1 MCGIFGYKGD
11 EQASSIVHK
20 GLKKL
25 EYRGYDSSGVA
36 VVSNPS
42 VKVEKKEGRVSE
54 LNPKFKGKTG
64 IGHTRWATHGGVNDK
79 NAHPHT
85 CDEGKIAVVHN
96 GIIENHQQLR
106 EEIGEHKF
114 DSDTDTEVIPHLLK
128 KYLRIH
134 ENSVQKALEATVEK
148 LEGAYAFAAVLES
161 GEMIAYRKESP
172 LVVGLK
178 DGEYFIS
185 SDVNPFLEHT
195 RKAVFLEDGEYVIIE
210 EELKLFKEG
219 REKEPEVQEI
229 EWDEEEASKSGH
241 NHFMQKEILEQPET
255 VKRAVFQDKSDVK
268 ESVEMIQN
276 SDRVFLTACGTASF
290 AADLGAK
297 YLREA
302 GIEAY
307 SEQSHEFEYQASNL
321 KEDDLVIAVSQSGET
336 ADLLSAL
343 KHVDC
348 PVLSLVNVVGSTL
361 ARNSNHNMYVNA
373 GPEIGVAST
382 KAFTAQLTVLKLLSL
397 TIQRNLSEARN
408 SLLETSQKIEPMLE
422 KNEQKINE
430 IAQYISEKDDIYF
443 IGRNK
448 GRELAKEASLKLKEL
463 SYIHSEAFPGGE
475 FKHGTL
481 SLIEDGVPVF
491 AFMTDDKSAILSNAI
506 EAGSR
511 GADLIG
517 IGTEKTDNF
526 KHFIEIPEDEN
537 REILEIIPFQLLAY
551 ETSVL
556 KGNNPDKP
564 RNLAKS
570 ITVK

>member
-1 MCGIFGYKGD
+1 MCGIFGYKGNK
-11 EQASSIVHK
+11 QASSIVHK

-36 VVSNPS
+36 IVSNPS
-42 VKVEKKEGRVSE
+42 VKVEKKKGKVNE
-54 LNPKFKGKTG
+54 LNPEFKGKTG
-64 IGHTRWATHGGVNDK
+64 IGHNRWATHGEVTDT

-96 GIIENHQQLR
+96 GIIENHKELR
-106 EEIGEHKF
+106 KEIGENKF
-114 DSDTDTEVIPHLLK
+114 ESETDTEVIPHLLK
-128 KYLRIH
+128 KYL
-134 ENSVQKALEATVEK
+134 EAYDNNVKKALDATVEK
-148 LEGAYAFAAVLES
+148 LEGAYAFAAVLET
-161 GEMIAYRKESP
+161 GEMIGYRKESP
-172 LVVGLK
+172 LVIGLNN
-178 DGEYFIS
+178 GEYFLS

-195 RKAVFLEDGEYVIIE
+195 RKAVFLKDEEYVIIE
-210 EELKLFKEG
+210 EDLRLYSDGE
-219 REKEPEVQEI
+219 RKEPEVKDI
-229 EWDEEEASKSGH
+229 EWDAEEASKAGH
-241 NHFMQKEILEQPET
+241 DHFMQKEILEQPET
-255 VKRAVFQDKSDVK
+255 VKRAVFQDKSDIEKSVK
-268 ESVEMIQN
+268 MIKEA
-276 SDRVFLTACGTASF
+276 DRVFLTACGTASF

-307 SEQSHEFEYQASNL
+307 SEQSHEFEYQASQV

-343 KHVDC
+343 KAVNS
-348 PVLSLVNVVGSTL
+348 PVLSVTNVVGSTL
-361 ARNSNHNMYVNA
+361 ARNSTHNMYVNA

-397 TIQRNLSEARN
+397 TIQRDLSKARK
-408 SLLETSQKIEPMLE
+408 SLLETSQKIESILE
-422 KNEQKINE
+422 ENTEKINE
-430 IAQYISEKDDIYF
+430 IADYIANKNDIYF

-448 GRELAKEASLKLKEL
+448 GCELAKEASLKLKEL

-481 SLIEDGVPVF
+481 SLIEEGVPVF
-491 AFMTDDKSAILSNAI
+491 AFLTDDESATLSNAI

-517 IGTEKTDNF
+517 IGTQERDNF
-526 KHFIEIPEDEN
+526 KHFIEVPEDEN
-537 REILEIIPFQLLAY
+537 SEILEIIPFQLLSY
-551 ETSVL
+551 KTSVL
-556 KGNNPDKP
+556 KGNDPDQP

>member
-25 EYRGYDSSGVA
+25 EYRGYDSSGLA
-36 VVSNPS
+36 IVSNPS
-42 VKVEKKEGRVSE
+42 VKVEKKEGRVDE
-54 LNPKFKGKTG
+54 LDPKFKGKTG

-96 GIIENHQQLR
+96 GIIENHEELR
-106 EEIGEHKF
+106 KDIGEHKF
-114 DSDTDTEVIPHLLK
+114 ESDTDTEVIPHLLK
-128 KYLRIH
+128 KYLKIH
-134 ENSVQKALEATVEK
+134 EDDIQKALEATVER

-172 LVVGLK
+172 LVIGLN
-178 DGEYFIS
+178 DGEYFLA

-195 RKAVFLEDGEYVIIE
+195 RKAVFLQDGEYAIIE
-210 EELKLFKEG
+210 KDLKLFSDGEQ
-219 REKEPEVQEI
+219 KEPEVTEI
-229 EWDEEEASKSGH
+229 EWDEEEASKAGH
-241 NHFMQKEILEQPET
+241 EHFMQKEILEQPET
-255 VKRAVFQDKSDVK
+255 VKRAVFQDKSDVEK
-268 ESVEMIQN
+268 SVEMIQDA
-276 SDRVFLTACGTASF
+276 DRVFLTACGTASF

-307 SEQSHEFEYQASNL
+307 SEQSHEFEYQASQV

-343 KHVDC
+343 KQVDA
-348 PVLSLVNVVGSTL
+348 PVLSVTNAVGSTL
-361 ARNSNHNMYVNA
+361 ARNSTHNMYVNA

-382 KAFTAQLTVLKLLSL
+382 KAFTAQLTVLKLLAL
-397 TIQRNLSEARN
+397 TMQKDISEARD
-408 SLLETSQKIEPMLE
+408 SLLETSKKIEPMLE
-422 KNEQKINE
+422 KNEEKIND
-430 IAQYISEKDDIYF
+430 IADYIAEKDDIYF

-448 GRELAKEASLKLKEL
+448 GCELAKEASLKLKEL

-481 SLIEDGVPVF
+481 SLIEEGVPVF
-491 AFMTDDKSAILSNAI
+491 AFLTDDKSATLSNAI

-517 IGTEKTDNF
+517 VGLEKKDNF
-526 KHFIEIPEDEN
+526 EHFIEVPEDEN
-537 REILEIIPFQLLAY
+537 SEILEIIPFQLLAY
-551 ETSVL
+551 RTSVL
-556 KGNNPDKP
+556 KGNDPDKP

>member
-11 EQASSIVHK
+11 EQASGIVHK

-42 VKVEKKEGRVSE
+42 VKVEKKEGRVEE
-54 LNPKFKGKTG
+54 LDPKFEGKTG

-96 GIIENHQQLR
+96 GIIENHERVR
-106 EEIGEHKF
+106 EEIGQEKF
-114 DSDTDTEVIPHLLK
+114 KSDTDTEVIPHLLK
-128 KYLRIH
+128 KYLTIH
-134 ENSVQKALEATVEK
+134 EDDIQKALEATVDR
-148 LEGAYAFAAVLES
+148 LEGAYAFAAILES

-172 LVVGLK
+172 LVIGLN
-178 DGEYFIS
+178 DGEYFLA

-195 RKAVFLEDGEYVIIE
+195 RKAVFLQDGEYAIIE
-210 EELKLFKEG
+210 KELKLFSDGE
-219 REKEPEVQEI
+219 EKEPEITEI
-229 EWDEEEASKSGH
+229 EWDEEEASKAGH
-241 NHFMQKEILEQPET
+241 DHFMQKEILEQPET
-255 VKRAVFQDKSDVK
+255 VKRAVFQDKSDVEK
-268 ESVEMIQN
+268 SVEMIQDA
-276 SDRVFLTACGTASF
+276 DRVFLTACGTASF

-307 SEQSHEFEYQASNL
+307 SDQSHEFEYQASRV

-343 KHVDC
+343 KQVDAS
-348 PVLSLVNVVGSTL
+348 VLSVVNVVGSTL
-361 ARNSNHNMYVNA
+361 SRNSTHNMYVNA

-382 KAFTAQLTVLKLLSL
+382 KAFTAQLTVLKLLAL
-397 TIQRNLSEARN
+397 TMQRDISEARE
-408 SLLETSQKIEPMLE
+408 SLLETSKKIESMLE
-422 KNEQKINE
+422 KNEEEINR
-430 IAQYISEKDDIYF
+430 IAEYIVEKDDIYF
-443 IGRNK
+443 IGRNR

-481 SLIEDGVPVF
+481 SLIEEGVPVF
-491 AFMTDDKSAILSNAI
+491 AFLTDDESATLSNAI

-517 IGTEKTDNF
+517 VGTEKRDNF
-526 KHFIEIPEDEN
+526 EYFLEVPEDEN
-537 REILEIIPFQLLAY
+537 SEILEIIPFQLLAY
-551 ETSVL
+551 RTSVL
-556 KGNNPDKP
+556 KGNDPDKP

>member
-1 MCGIFGYKGD
+1 MCGIFGYKGE
-11 EQASSIVHK
+11 EQASELIHK

-25 EYRGYDSSGVA
+25 EYRGYDSSGIA

-42 VKVEKKEGRVSE
+42 VKLEKKEGRVDE
-54 LNPKFKGKTG
+54 LDPKFKGKIG

-96 GIIENHQQLR
+96 GIIENHQELR

-114 DSDTDTEVIPHLLK
+114 KSDTDTEVIPHLLK
-128 KYLRIH
+128 KHIRRE
-134 ENSVQKALEATVEK
+134 ENLKEAVEKAVEK

-161 GEMIAYRKESP
+161 GEMIVYRKESP
-172 LVVGLK
+172 LVIGLGEK
-178 DGEYFIS
+178 EYFVA

-195 RKAVFLEDGEYVIIE
+195 REAVFLQDGEFAIIE
-210 EELKLFKEG
+210 EELKLYRDGKEV
-219 REKEPEVQEI
+219 EPEVDQI
-229 EWDEEEASKSGH
+229 EWDAEEASKAGH
-241 NHFMQKEILEQPET
+241 NHFMEKEILEQPET
-255 VKRAVFQDKSDVK
+255 VKRAVFQDKSDVEK
-268 ESVEMIQN
+268 SVEMIEEA
-276 SDRVFLTACGTASF
+276 DKVYLTACGTASF

-307 SEQSHEFEYQASNL
+307 SEQSHEFEYMADQVS
-321 KEDDLVIAVSQSGET
+321 EDDLVIAVSQSGET

-343 KHVDC
+343 KKVDA
-348 PVLSLVNVVGSTL
+348 PVLSAVNVVGSTL
-361 ARNSNHNMYVNA
+361 ARNSDHNMYVNA

-397 TIQRNLSEARN
+397 TMQKGLEKARD
-408 SLLETSQKIEPMLE
+408 SLLETSEKIDPMLE
-422 KNEQKINE
+422 ENRDEINQ
-430 IAQYISEKDDIYF
+430 IAEYIAEKDDIYF
-443 IGRNK
+443 IGRNR

-481 SLIEDGVPVF
+481 SLIEEGVPVF
-491 AFMTDDKSAILSNAI
+491 AFLTDDKSATLSNAI

-511 GADLIG
+511 GADLVG
-517 IGTEKTDNF
+517 VGTEKPDNF
-526 KHFIEIPEDEN
+526 KHFIEVPEDEN

-551 ETSVL
+551 ETSKL
-556 KGNNPDKP
+556 RGNDPDKP

>member
-1 MCGIFGYKGD
+1 MCGIFGYKGE
-11 EQASSIVHK
+11 EQASQLIHK

-42 VKVEKKEGRVSE
+42 VKVEKKEGRVEE
-54 LNPKFKGKTG
+54 LNPEFEGKTG

-96 GIIENHQQLR
+96 GIIENHQELR

-114 DSDTDTEVIPHLLK
+114 ESDTDTEVIPHLLK
-128 KYLRIH
+128 KHIRREEGLK
-134 ENSVQKALEATVEK
+134 EAVEKAVEK

-161 GEMIAYRKESP
+161 GEMIVYRKESP
-172 LVVGLK
+172 LVIGLGEK
-178 DGEYFIS
+178 EYFVA

-195 RKAVFLEDGEYVIIE
+195 REAVFLQDGEFAIIE
-210 EELKLFKEG
+210 EELKLYKEG
-219 REKEPEVQEI
+219 KKVEPEIQEI
-229 EWDEEEASKSGH
+229 DWDAEEASKAGH
-241 NHFMQKEILEQPET
+241 NHFMEKEILEQSET
-255 VKRAVFQDKSDVK
+255 VKRAVFQDKSDVEK
-268 ESVEMIQN
+268 SVEMIEEA
-276 SDRVFLTACGTASF
+276 DKVYLTACGTASF

-307 SEQSHEFEYQASNL
+307 SEQSHEFEYMADQVS
-321 KEDDLVIAVSQSGET
+321 EDDLVIAVSQSGET

-343 KHVDC
+343 KEVDA
-348 PVLSLVNVVGSTL
+348 PVLSAVNVVGSTL
-361 ARNSNHNMYVNA
+361 ARNSDHNIYVNA

-397 TIQRNLSEARN
+397 TMQKGLDSARD
-408 SLLETSQKIEPMLE
+408 SLLETSEKIDPMLE
-422 KNEQKINE
+422 ENREEINE
-430 IAQYISEKDDIYF
+430 IAEYIGQKDDIYF
-443 IGRNK
+443 IGRNR
-448 GRELAKEASLKLKEL
+448 GRELAREASLKLKEL

-481 SLIEDGVPVF
+481 SLIEEGVPVF
-491 AFMTDDKSAILSNAI
+491 AFLTDDESATLSNAI

-517 IGTEKTDNF
+517 VGTERPDSF
-526 KHFIEIPEDEN
+526 EYFIQVPEDEN
-537 REILEIIPFQLLAY
+537 REILEIIPLQLLAY
-551 ETSVL
+551 ETSKL

>member
-1 MCGIFGYKGD
+1 MCGIFGYKGE
-11 EQASSIVHK
+11 EQASKLIHR

-25 EYRGYDSSGVA
+25 EYRGYDSSGIA

-42 VKVEKKEGRVSE
+42 VKLEKKEGRVEE
-54 LNPKFKGKTG
+54 LNPEFKGKTG

-85 CDEGKIAVVHN
+85 DEEEKIAVVHN
-96 GIIENHQQLR
+96 GIIENHEELR

-114 DSDTDTEVIPHLLK
+114 KSSTDTEVIPHLLK
-128 KYLRIH
+128 KHIKKEEGLK
-134 ENSVQKALEATVEK
+134 EAVEKAVEK
-148 LEGAYAFAAVLES
+148 LEGAYAFAAVLET
-161 GEMIAYRKESP
+161 GEMIVYRKESP
-172 LVVGLK
+172 LVIGLG
-178 DGEYFIS
+178 DNEFFVA

-195 RKAVFLEDGEYVIIE
+195 REAVFLQDKEFAIIE
-210 EELKLFKEG
+210 DEELKLYREG
-219 REKEPEVQEI
+219 ERVEPEVQEI
-229 EWDEEEASKSGH
+229 EWDAEEASKAGH
-241 NHFMQKEILEQPET
+241 NHFMEKEILEQSET
-255 VKRAVFQDKSDVK
+255 VKRAVFQDKSDVEK
-268 ESVEMIQN
+268 SVEMVKEA
-276 SDRVFLTACGTASF
+276 DKVFLTACGTASF

-307 SEQSHEFEYQASNL
+307 SEQSHEFEYMADQVS
-321 KEDDLVIAVSQSGET
+321 EDDLVIAVSQSGET

-343 KHVDC
+343 KKVDA
-348 PVLSLVNVVGSTL
+348 PVLSAVNVVGSTL
-361 ARNSNHNMYVNA
+361 ARNSSHNMYVNA

-382 KAFTAQLTVLKLLSL
+382 KAFTAQLTVLKLLAL
-397 TIQRNLSEARN
+397 TMQKDLESARN
-408 SLLETSQKIEPMLE
+408 SLLKTSNKIDPMLE
-422 KNEQKINE
+422 KNKEKINE
-430 IAQYISEKDDIYF
+430 IAEYITEKDDIYF

-448 GRELAKEASLKLKEL
+448 GCELAKEASLKLKEL

-481 SLIEDGVPVF
+481 SLIEEGVPVF
-491 AFMTDDKSAILSNAI
+491 AFLIDDESATLSNAI

-517 IGTEKTDNF
+517 IGTEKRDNF
-526 KHFIEIPEDEN
+526 KHFIEVPEDEN
-537 REILEIIPFQLLAY
+537 SEILEIIPFQLLAY
-551 ETSVL
+551 ETSKL